1 MKRTN
6 HKNGDH
12 FDPKGKQP
20 TEHTIKKW
28 QDAKHTMAF
37 EDKQD
42 FIEMKKGFLKAPDY
56 RVIKDENDKVVWDM
70 EQYEFLFNK
79 VEYKSIHPSLQRQA
93 MLNMNYGLY
102 EVVKD
107 NIYQV
112 RGFDLAN
119 ITFIKG
125 KTGWI
130 VFDPLTCTET
140 AKAAYKLFKEALIE
154 MGKID
159 DANRKVKAVIY
170 SHSHADHFGGV
181 KGVITPEDANNGNVE
196 VIAPKGFLE
205 HAISENVHA
214 GNAMSRRMFMQYGLM
229 LDAHPCGHVDQAIG
243 KNTATGELGLIEP
256 NVEIVDDYET
266 REVDGI
272 EMVFQNTPGTEAP
285 AEMNTYIPHLKA
297 FWAAENIVAT
307 IHNIY
312 TLRGALVRDALL
324 WSKKINE
331 ALYEFGQKSNV
342 MFTAHSWPR
351 WTTRRIQ
358 EVMKDQRDMYA
369 NLNNGVLHLANKGV
383 TINEIH
389 NEYKIPETLE
399 DKWHTRSYHG
409 SVKHNSRAVINRYL
423 GYWDANPATLIP
435 LSPYETAPLYVD
447 MMGGSTPIIYKAK
460 ELYRDGQYLMA
471 VEILNKLAY
480 ARPENQEAKDLLAD
494 CYEQIGYQQES
505 TSLRNSF
512 LAGANELRNRVPKL
526 AALKKS
532 GLDMVDSMTTEL
544 WLEYIGVKVDNNKA
558 KGLKFIIN
566 LTTEEEYPPGL
577 TDELNIKVESLVAEM
592 SNSTFTVINGY
603 QHNECDLKLV
613 VNRKDI
619 VQVMKGETTM
629 TELIESGKAEATV
642 NPESEYDD
650 PIDII
655 NDLESTLVNFRLGFE
670 ILPGTKAFPNIEE
683 VNQTKPLQ
691 VDIPAVLGSLQ
702 VLRNDISTNIK
713 ESETAVNHN
722 ILN

>member
-20 TEHTIKKW
+20 TEHTIRKW
-28 QDAKHTMAF
+28 KYAKHSMAF

-42 FIEMKKGFLKAPDY
+42 FIEMKKGFMKAPDY
-56 RVIKDENDKVVWDM
+56 KVIKNADGRVIWDM
-70 EQYEFLFNK
+70 EQYEFLLDNK
-79 VEYKSIHPSLQRQA
+79 EYSSIHPSLQRQA
-93 MLNMNYGLY
+93 MLNMNFGVY

-107 NIYQV
+107 NIYQI

-140 AKAAYKLFKEALIE
+140 AKAAYELLKEALNE
-154 MGKID
+154 NGKHD
-159 DANRKVKAVIY
+159 DANRIVKAVIY

-181 KGVITPEDANNGNVE
+181 KGVITPEDAKNGTVK

-205 HAISENVHA
+205 HAVSENVHA

-256 NVEIVDDYET
+256 NIEIVNDYE
-266 REVDGI
+266 EMDVDGI
-272 EMVFQNTPGTEAP
+272 QMIFQNTPGTEAP
-285 AEMNTYIPHLKA
+285 AEMNTYIPHLNA

-351 WTTRRIQ
+351 WGKRRIQ

-389 NEYKIPETLE
+389 NEYKIPESLE

-447 MMGGSTPIIYKAK
+447 MMGGATPIIYKAK
-460 ELYRDGQYLMA
+460 ELYSDGQYLMA

-494 CYEQIGYQQES
+494 CFEQIGYQQES

-512 LAGANELRNRVPKL
+512 LAGADELRNRVPKL
-526 AALKKS
+526 AAIKKS

-544 WLEYIGVKVDNNKA
+544 WLEYIGIKVDNNKA
-558 KGLKFIIN
+558 NGLKFTIN
-566 LTTEEEYPPGL
+566 LITEELITSEYTEEINL
-577 TDELNIKVESLVAEM
+577 KKEELVAEM
-592 SNSTFTVINGY
+592 SNSTFTVIDGY
-603 QHNECDLKLV
+603 QHEDPDLKLIA
-613 VNRKDI
+613 KKEDI
-619 VQVMKGETTM
+619 VAIMKGETTM
-629 TELIESGKAEATV
+629 TELIENGKVEATI
-642 NPESEYDD
+642 NPQSDYDD
-650 PIDII
+650 PIEII
-655 NDLESTLVNFRLGFE
+655 NDLESTLTNFRLGFE
-670 ILPGTKAFPNIEE
+670 ILPGTKAFQNIEQE
-683 VNQTKPLQ
+683 KELKPLQ
-691 VDIPAVLGSLQ
+691 VDIPSVLGSLQ
-702 VLRNDISTNIK
+702 ITRRDIRSNKK
-713 ESETAVNHN
+713 ESETAFNQN